1 MTDYKILDISDE
13 ERKKLRR
20 ARFANTDSS
29 TDANL
34 EAEKLKIRAQ
44 RFGVTS
50 QADEKHKVD
59 QRRLRFKKELE
70 SAKSSEEQLRKRR
83 R

>member
-1 MTDYKILDISDE
+1 MSDYKILDISDE

-20 ARFANTDSS
+20 ARFAITDSS

-34 EAEKLKIRAQ
+34 EAQKLKIRAE

-50 QADEKHKVD
+50 
-59 QRRLRFKKELE
+59 
-70 SAKSSEEQLRKRR
+70 
-83 R
+83 